1 MKNLFSEEL
10 KMIKNLFFI
19 LGILHLTFALFNP
32 FIEYLFFD
40 IPFSL
45 LIVFWLFLTLF
56 FLWIKKVKII
66 IDKKFVFYFL
76 ILFVSMVFVTAIN
89 TSYDIISN
97 YITYYLR
104 VLHIFVIL
112 ISMYL
117 VVNNV
122 DFSKFIRV
130 NSLIYFI
137 GSLVYIII
145 FWKEHLLVRPEGV
158 LGISDHVAFLAIIL
172 FNLEETK
179 KSRYIALIFSFLLL
193 LFYSSFT
200 SITFFIFTILV
211 NIIYSI
217 YLKRNIILKIFTTFF
232 LMCLIV
238 CALVFYIQIS
248 KKPIQLQ
255 GNSVI
260 VNTINNYLVRIHYVI
275 NLEDASLNA
284 RLIQFQEGFKIL
296 REKPILGEFMYE
308 YRVFGTTGSYMH
320 NMLSYWAE
328 YGLINF
334 LLIFVPYFFYLF
346 RSYKY
351 FVKYDDKVLKALF
364 FSGIYIT
371 LIILFSRSYVSMTF
385 WVHYGLLMSSV
396 LKFEREISNQQ
407 VTYINEKKNLYQT
420 L

>member
-1 MKNLFSEEL
+1 MSKKLL
-10 KMIKNLFFI
+10 FI
-19 LGILHLTFALFNP
+19 LGI
-32 FIEYLFFD
+32 FILGVSLLDVFLIYLNVD

-45 LIVFWLFLTLF
+45 LIIFFLF
-56 FLWIKKVKII
+56 FSLFFMAYERMALFK
-66 IDKKFVFYFL
+66 DKNFVFYFL
-76 ILFVSMVFVTAIN
+76 ILLISLVSTTLIN
-89 TSYDIISN
+89 TN
-97 YITYYLR
+97 YQITSDYLLYYVR
-104 VLHIFVIL
+104 VFQIFVIL
-112 ISMYL
+112 ISLYL
-117 VVNNV
+117 VVNNIN
-122 DFSKFIRV
+122 FSKFVKV
-130 NSLIYFI
+130 NTLIYFVA
-137 GSLVYIII
+137 SLVYIII

-158 LGISDHVAFLAIIL
+158 LNISDLVAFLATIL

-179 KSRYIALIFSFLLL
+179 KSRYISLIFSFLLL

-217 YLKRNIILKIFTTFF
+217 YLKRNIMLKIFTT
-232 LMCLIV
+232 LLLICLIV
-238 CALVFYIQIS
+238 CALMFYIQIS

-260 VNTINNYLVRIHYVI
+260 VNTINNYLIRIHYVI
-275 NLEDASLNA
+275 NLEDASLNE
-284 RLIQFQEGFKIL
+284 RLMQFQEGFKIL

-308 YRVFGTTGSYMH
+308 YRIFGGSGGYMH
-320 NMLSYWAE
+320 NILSYWAE

-371 LIILFSRSYVSMTF
+371 LIILFSRSYTHMIF

-407 VTYINEKKNLYQT
+407 VTYINEKKNIYQT

>member
-1 MKNLFSEEL
+1 MSKKLL
-10 KMIKNLFFI
+10 FI
-19 LGILHLTFALFNP
+19 LGI
-32 FIEYLFFD
+32 FILGVSLLDVFLIYLNVD

-45 LIVFWLFLTLF
+45 LIIFFLF
-56 FLWIKKVKII
+56 FSLFFMSYERMALFK
-66 IDKKFVFYFL
+66 DKNFIFYFL
-76 ILFVSMVFVTAIN
+76 ILLISLVSTTLIN
-89 TSYDIISN
+89 TN
-97 YITYYLR
+97 YQITSDYLLYYVR
-104 VLHIFVIL
+104 VLQIFVIL
-112 ISMYL
+112 ISLYL
-117 VVNNV
+117 VVNNIN
-122 DFSKFIRV
+122 FSKFVKV
-130 NSLIYFI
+130 NTLIYFV
-137 GSLVYIII
+137 GSLAYIII
-145 FWKEHLLVRPEGV
+145 FWKENLLVRPEGV
-158 LGISDHVAFLAIIL
+158 LGISDRVAFLAIIL

-217 YLKRNIILKIFTTFF
+217 YLKRNIILKIFTSLF
-232 LMCLIV
+232 LICLIV
-238 CALVFYIQIS
+238 CVLMFYIQIS

-260 VNTINNYLVRIHYVI
+260 VNTINNYLIRIHYVI
-275 NLEDASLNA
+275 NLEDASLNE
-284 RLIQFQEGFKIL
+284 RLMQFQEGFKIL
-296 REKPILGEFMYE
+296 RVKPILGEFMYE

-385 WVHYGLLMSSV
+385 WVHYGLLMPSV

>member
-1 MKNLFSEEL
+1 M
-10 KMIKNLFFI
+10 
-19 LGILHLTFALFNP
+19 ALF
-32 FIEYLFFD
+32 
-40 IPFSL
+40 
-45 LIVFWLFLTLF
+45 
-56 FLWIKKVKII
+56 K
-66 IDKKFVFYFL
+66 DKNFVFYFL
-76 ILFVSMVFVTAIN
+76 ILLISLVSTTLIN
-89 TSYDIISN
+89 TN
-97 YITYYLR
+97 YQITSDYLLYYVR
-104 VLHIFVIL
+104 VLQIFVIL
-112 ISMYL
+112 ISLYL
-117 VVNNV
+117 VVNNIN
-122 DFSKFIRV
+122 FSKFVKV
-130 NSLIYFI
+130 NTLIYFV

-217 YLKRNIILKIFTTFF
+217 YLKRNIILKIFTSLF
-232 LMCLIV
+232 LICLIV
-238 CALVFYIQIS
+238 CVLMFYIQIS

-260 VNTINNYLVRIHYVI
+260 VNTINNYLIRIHYVI
-275 NLEDASLNA
+275 NLEDASLNE
-284 RLIQFQEGFKIL
+284 RLMQFQEGFKIL
-296 REKPILGEFMYE
+296 RVKPILGEFMYE

-385 WVHYGLLMSSV
+385 WVHYGLLMPSV

>member
-385 WVHYGLLMSSV
+385 WVHYGLLMPSV

>member
-1 MKNLFSEEL
+1 MSKKLL
-10 KMIKNLFFI
+10 FI
-19 LGILHLTFALFNP
+19 LGI
-32 FIEYLFFD
+32 FILGVSLLDVFLIYLNVD

-45 LIVFWLFLTLF
+45 LIIFFLF
-56 FLWIKKVKII
+56 FSLFFMAYERMALFK
-66 IDKKFVFYFL
+66 DKNFVFYFL
-76 ILFVSMVFVTAIN
+76 ILLISLVSTTLIN
-89 TSYDIISN
+89 TN
-97 YITYYLR
+97 YQITSDYLLYYVR
-104 VLHIFVIL
+104 VLQIFVIL
-112 ISMYL
+112 ISLYL
-117 VVNNV
+117 VVNNIN
-122 DFSKFIRV
+122 FSKFVKV
-130 NSLIYFI
+130 NTLIYFV

-217 YLKRNIILKIFTTFF
+217 YLKRNIILKIFTSLF
-232 LMCLIV
+232 LICLIV
-238 CALVFYIQIS
+238 CVLMFYIQIS

-260 VNTINNYLVRIHYVI
+260 VNTINNYLIRIHYVI
-275 NLEDASLNA
+275 NLEDASLNE
-284 RLIQFQEGFKIL
+284 RLMQFQEGFKIL
-296 REKPILGEFMYE
+296 RVKPILGEFMYE

-385 WVHYGLLMSSV
+385 WVHYGLLMPSV

>member
-1 MKNLFSEEL
+1 MSKKLL
-10 KMIKNLFFI
+10 FI
-19 LGILHLTFALFNP
+19 LGI
-32 FIEYLFFD
+32 FILGVSLLDVFLIYLNVD

-45 LIVFWLFLTLF
+45 LIIFFLF
-56 FLWIKKVKII
+56 FSLFFMSYERIALFK
-66 IDKKFVFYFL
+66 DKNFVFYFL
-76 ILFVSMVFVTAIN
+76 ILLISLVSTTLIN
-89 TSYDIISN
+89 TN
-97 YITYYLR
+97 YQITSDYLLYYVR
-104 VLHIFVIL
+104 VLQIFVIL
-112 ISMYL
+112 ISLYL
-117 VVNNV
+117 VVNNIN
-122 DFSKFIRV
+122 FSKFVKV
-130 NSLIYFI
+130 NTLIYFV

-217 YLKRNIILKIFTTFF
+217 YLKRNIILKIFTSLF
-232 LMCLIV
+232 LICLIV
-238 CALVFYIQIS
+238 CVLMFYIQIS

-284 RLIQFQEGFKIL
+284 RLILFQEGFKIL
-296 REKPILGEFMYE
+296 RDKPILGEFMYE

-371 LIILFSRSYVSMTF
+371 LIILFSRSYTHMIF

-407 VTYINEKKNLYQT
+407 VTYINEKENLYQT

>member
-1 MKNLFSEEL
+1 
-10 KMIKNLFFI
+10 MIKKLLFI
-19 LGILHLTFALFNP
+19 LGI
-32 FIEYLFFD
+32 FILGVSLLDVFLIYLNVD

-45 LIVFWLFLTLF
+45 LIIFFLF
-56 FLWIKKVKII
+56 FSLFFMSYERIALFK
-66 IDKKFVFYFL
+66 DKNFVFYFL
-76 ILFVSMVFVTAIN
+76 ILLISLVSTTLIN
-89 TSYDIISN
+89 TN
-97 YITYYLR
+97 YQITSDYLLYYVR
-104 VLHIFVIL
+104 VLQIFVIL
-112 ISMYL
+112 ISLYL
-117 VVNNV
+117 VVNNIN
-122 DFSKFIRV
+122 FSKFVKV
-130 NSLIYFI
+130 NTLIYFV

-145 FWKEHLLVRPEGV
+145 FWKENLLVRPEGV
-158 LGISDHVAFLAIIL
+158 LNISDHIAFLAIIL

-179 KSRYIALIFSFLLL
+179 KSRYISLIFSFLLL

-217 YLKRNIILKIFTTFF
+217 YLKRNIILKIFTTLF
-232 LMCLIV
+232 LICLIV

-275 NLEDASLNA
+275 NLEDASLNE
-284 RLIQFQEGFKIL
+284 RLMQFQEGFKIL

-308 YRVFGTTGSYMH
+308 YRIFGGTGGYMH

-328 YGLINF
+328 YGLISF

-371 LIILFSRSYVSMTF
+371 LIILFSRSYTHMIF